1 MSVLMINSISREYL
15 KNAPGRVRASLGQ
28 VVNNKKEGGEP
39 PCFLHLTLFIYF
51 TGD

>member
-1 MSVLMINSISREYL
+1 MHRGESEI
-15 KNAPGRVRASLGQ
+15 PSLGQ
-28 VVNNKKEGGEP
+28 VVKNKKEGGKP